1 MSSLNYEY
9 MSSTQK
15 VAALLISLGP
25 AVSSEIMKNI
35 TDDNLLEQITL
46 DIAGL
51 NKVPPE
57 IFNQVVEEFY
67 TFFQA
72 SDYISSGG
80 MNYARAVLEKAY
92 GGDGADKILGR
103 LVNLLTTNPFQFF
116 NDADPAQLAT
126 SFQSENPQLIALI
139 LVYLKPELAAKVLN
153 ALSSDMQNQVALK
166 IAEMNMINPEI
177 LTEVEK
183 IVENKFSNLVSQD
196 FSKIGGVKSLA
207 DILNRSDRATEQNVL
222 ELLEDKNPDIAEGVR
237 ELMFVFEDIIKL
249 DDRSIQRL
257 LRELDSRDIALALKG
272 VKDDLKEKIMS
283 NMSERAQGLLQE
295 DLEYMGP
302 VRAKDVQTMQSKVVS
317 IIRTLE
323 NEGEITIVREYQ
335 EDELIE

>member
-1 MSSLNYEY
+1 MSTLNYEY

-35 TDDNLLEQITL
+35 SDETLLEQITL

-51 NKVPPE
+51 NKVSPE

-80 MNYARAVLEKAY
+80 MNYARTVLEKAY

-116 NDADPAQLAT
+116 NDADPAQLAA

-153 ALSSDMQNQVALK
+153 ALSSEVQNQVALK

-196 FSKIGGVKSLA
+196 FSKIGGIQSLA

-222 ELLEDKNPDIAEGVR
+222 ELLENKNPDIAEGVR

-249 DDRSIQRL
+249 DDRAIQRL

-283 NMSERAQGLLQE
+283 NMSERAQDLLQE

-302 VRAKDVQTMQSKVVS
+302 VRAKDVQAMQSKVVS

>member
-25 AVSSEIMKNI
+25 AVSSEILKNI

-80 MNYARAVLEKAY
+80 MTYARAVLEKAY

-177 LTEVEK
+177 LTDVEK

-207 DILNRSDRATEQNVL
+207 DILNRSDRSTEQNVL
-222 ELLEDKNPDIAEGVR
+222 ELLENKNPDIAEGVR

-272 VKDDLKEKIMS
+272 VNADLKEKIMS